1 MNIAFAF
8 SGKAGKKGHE
18 SWGMSDEPGL
28 SDRLYVRSKREDTGS
43 SRLEIE
49 IRKREGVAFTYYTF
63 MKARNVAQSVSGD
76 DLMKFEQHGRAGSFF
91 AITLRI
97 EGGYIPE
104 VFAIY
109 DIFENVFNQN
119 IMGAVLTDVDT
130 DGYLTYTI
138 SSFSDGDE
146 ALKKTER
153 ILKEQISSVK
163 IDCLP
168 DNLSTNRGKDTKIF
182 GIKESLCTIN
192 NALFNDLEVIVARD
206 YDTITNGPIVDLPTT
221 PDAPIIV
228 NPNSGT
234 GVATSIDH
242 EDNEKLRK
250 AQQEI
255 DSLRYQLTISK
266 NKEAELLKLIEELKN
281 GKQKKPSSELYKSV
295 IIIAACIVLCFVFY
309 KNIPSFI
316 DDSDNNSGQLVQ
328 TDTAQTED
336 QAQTEK
342 QPSSEG
348 EGSTGTDDKKVSTI
362 KMKVKSLSN
371 IRDSKAQEFKP
382 RIQAKEGLVLN
393 VDTNNVKFFTIDNKK
408 RKYVY
413 VSKKDNTSILFQ
425 EHDEGGFIWKDNL
438 EQM

>member
-109 DIFENVFNQN
+109 DIFEKVFNQN

-146 ALKKTER
+146 VFKETER
-153 ILKEQISSVK
+153 GLKEQISSVK

-206 YDTITNGPIVDLPTT
+206 YDTITNGPIGDPPTT
-221 PDAPIIV
+221 PDAPMIV

-266 NKEAELLKLIEELKN
+266 NKEAELLKLIEELKK
-281 GKQKKPSSELYKSV
+281 GKYQKRLLELNKS
-295 IIIAACIVLCFVFY
+295 IIAIAACIVLCFVLY
-309 KNIPSFI
+309 KNIPLII
-316 DDSDNNSGQLVQ
+316 DDLGNNPAQHTQ
-328 TDTAQTED
+328 ADTAHTED

-362 KMKVKSLSN
+362 KMKVKCPSN
-371 IRDSKAQEFKP
+371 IRDSTGQEFNPK
-382 RIQAKEGLVLN
+382 IKAKEGVVLN
-393 VDTNNVKFFTIDNKK
+393 VDTNNVKTFTISNQKL
-408 RKYVY
+408 KYVY
-413 VSKKDNTSILFQ
+413 VPKSYNTSISFQ
-425 EHDEGGFIWKDNL
+425 QNDVGGFIWKENL
-438 EQM
+438 KEM

>member
-281 GKQKKPSSELYKSV
+281 GKQKKPSSELYKS
-295 IIIAACIVLCFVFY
+295 IIVIAACIVLCFVFY

-316 DDSDNNSGQLVQ
+316 DNFGNNSKQLAQMDKVQ
-328 TDTAQTED
+328 AEVLESDSVITNDNIDKDTIIDSSTLIRYKVSIKGATIKDSFNNIIVRPKVEQIIYVDETKCKNWDAKKYLYVPKSHNED
-336 QAQTEK
+336 LFTNKGNEYGYIYEK
-342 QPSSEG
+342 QI
-348 EGSTGTDDKKVSTI
+348 TKIDD
-362 KMKVKSLSN
+362 
-371 IRDSKAQEFKP
+371 
-382 RIQAKEGLVLN
+382 
-393 VDTNNVKFFTIDNKK
+393 
-408 RKYVY
+408 
-413 VSKKDNTSILFQ
+413 
-425 EHDEGGFIWKDNL
+425 
-438 EQM
+438 

>member
-206 YDTITNGPIVDLPTT
+206 YDTITNGPIVDPPTT

-295 IIIAACIVLCFVFY
+295 IVIAACIIFAFVLYNDFVQ
-309 KNIPSFI
+309 KKPENIEQIPSDKVHIVQNDSLKKAKKEPKENNDDVSENTHKWKVVTQRDPLKIYGI
-316 DDSDNNSGQLVQ
+316 DGNKVGLIPKGSTFEST
-328 TDTAQTED
+328 TDTTQTKIYIENKD
-336 QAQTEK
+336 SYRSYFTNK
-342 QPSSEG
+342 S
-348 EGSTGTDDKKVSTI
+348 
-362 KMKVKSLSN
+362 VK
-371 IRDSKAQEFKP
+371 
-382 RIQAKEGLVLN
+382 GG
-393 VDTNNVKFFTIDNKK
+393 
-408 RKYVY
+408 Y
-413 VSKKDNTSILFQ
+413 VSATY
-425 EHDEGGFIWKDNL
+425 L
-438 EQM
+438 ELQQ